1 MHAPDNAVCRRWDD
15 LGEHV
20 VGQLQAK
27 GELRRDVPAERASRV
42 LSDIYNST
50 IMMWLESP
58 EPPFPLK
65 DELRKRLTLV
75 TQGLAPR
82 A

>member
-1 MHAPDNAVCRRWDD
+1 MSCVR
-15 LGEHV
+15 
-20 VGQLQAK
+20 QLQAK
-27 GELRRDVPAERASRV
+27 GELRRDVPAERASQV
-42 LSDIYNST
+42 MGDVYHAT

-75 TQGLAPR
+75 MDGLAPQGGK
-82 A
+82 